1 MQADVTLGVIIA
13 ALAPPFGA
21 AIIILFCLLSY
32 VSLHIRQY
40 YCLIDTYNR
49 MLHKNKKSIFTNAL
63 SAVLPT
69 ALAMYACTPP
79 ERHTPAHNLHYAAYP
94 SRRFFHHHYIGLY
107 QYSGGDEMGAKYRS
121 VQPASE
127 LALYVLHFLQ
137 EKDADCNQFFDV
149 FQCLASIH

>member
-40 YCLIDTYNR
+40 YCIVDTYNR

-63 SAVLPT
+63 SVALPT
-69 ALAMYACTPP
+69 ALTMYACTPP
-79 ERHTPAHNLHYAAYP
+79 ERHTPAHTLHYAACS
-94 SRRFFHHHYIGLY
+94 SRRFFHCRCICEY
-107 QYSGGDEMGAKYRS
+107 QYSNEMGEKYRS
-121 VQPASE
+121 VQPAPE

-137 EKDADCNQFFDV
+137 KKDADCNQFFDV